1 MSGAHTSGVAKPIE
15 IATDHRC
22 HLGTLT
28 DELAM
33 FAGRGERGEELA
45 ARARVALGRL
55 LASGAFERCC
65 VPVYLG
71 VAPEHFERELQ
82 VPVAK
87 STAANLDTR
96 VLLWPVGS
104 KDGEH
109 PHADG
114 WAVFAAVRGDLTV
127 SERRDGDQQ
136 PERPARH
143 GLPEVLQPEDNVTH
157 HVHNRG
163 GDIGLSVHV
172 FGT

>member
-1 MSGAHTSGVAKPIE
+1 MAKAIE

-65 VPVYLG
+65 VPIYLA
-71 VAPEHFERELQ
+71 VAPKRFERELQ
-82 VPVAK
+82 LPVAR
-87 STAANLDTR
+87 SAAGDLDTR

-114 WAVFAAVRGDLTV
+114 WAVFAAVRGDLV
-127 SERRDGDQQ
+127 ISEQRDGDRQ
-136 PERPARH
+136 PERSARR
-143 GLPEVLQPEDNVTH
+143 GLPEVLQPEDGVTH

-163 GDIGLSVHV
+163 GDVGLSVHV